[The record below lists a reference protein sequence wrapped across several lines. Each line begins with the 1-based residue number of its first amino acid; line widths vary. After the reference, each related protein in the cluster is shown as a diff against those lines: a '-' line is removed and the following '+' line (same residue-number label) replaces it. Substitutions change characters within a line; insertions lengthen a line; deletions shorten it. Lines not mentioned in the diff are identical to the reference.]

1 VFFTASDRRRLF
13 VVGALSLVLLPVFW
27 WVSRGDDS
35 VDSPAVAVAGP
46 QGGISLT
53 APPASTAQSATD
65 SLPEPVILNGPVA
78 AAPGGSARIAYPSSE
93 SARLSGNASFSN
105 FQGGP
110 SYVCYAPEAPYGLV
124 LRVTNLNNGRTTSCT
139 NVVTPS
145 IPPGT
150 RIVLHTQ
157 VFLALSDLVNAPI
170 PVAVSW

>member
-1 VFFTASDRRRLF
+1 MFFTASDRRRLF

-139 NVVTPS
+139 NVVAPS

-157 VFLALSDLVNAPI
+157 VFLGLSDLVNAPI
-170 PVAVSW
+170 PVAISW

>member
-13 VVGALSLVLLPVFW
+13 LVGALSLVLLPVFW
-27 WVSRGDDS
+27 WVARADDS
-35 VDSPAVAVAGP
+35 VDNPAVAVAGP
-46 QGGISLT
+46 QGGIDLT
-53 APPASTAQSATD
+53 APSTAAPAESV
-65 SLPEPVILNGPVA
+65 PEPIILNGPVPA
-78 AAPGGSARIAYPSSE
+78 TAGGSARIAYPSSE
-93 SARLSGNASFSN
+93 SARLSGPASFSN

-110 SYVCYAPEAPYGLV
+110 AYVCYAPEAPYGVV

-139 NVVTPS
+139 NVVSPTM
-145 IPPGT
+145 PPGV

>member
-1 VFFTASDRRRLF
+1 MFFTASDRRRLF

-53 APPASTAQSATD
+53 AATAPSTTD
-65 SLPEPVILNGPVA
+65 ALPEPVILNGPVTA
-78 AAPGGSARIAYPSSE
+78 TPGGSARIAYPSSE
-93 SARLSGNASFSN
+93 VARLSGNASFSN

-110 SYVCYAPEAPYGLV
+110 SYICYAPEAPYGLV

-139 NVVTPS
+139 NVVAPS

-150 RIVLHTQ
+150 RIVLHTE

>member
-1 VFFTASDRRRLF
+1 MFFTASDRRRLF

-53 APPASTAQSATD
+53 SPTAPSTTD
-65 SLPEPVILNGPVA
+65 ALPEPVILNGPVT

-93 SARLSGNASFSN
+93 AARLSGNASFSN

-110 SYVCYAPEAPYGLV
+110 AYVCYAPEAPYGLV

-139 NVVTPS
+139 NVVAPS

-157 VFLALSDLVNAPI
+157 VFLTLSDLVNAPI